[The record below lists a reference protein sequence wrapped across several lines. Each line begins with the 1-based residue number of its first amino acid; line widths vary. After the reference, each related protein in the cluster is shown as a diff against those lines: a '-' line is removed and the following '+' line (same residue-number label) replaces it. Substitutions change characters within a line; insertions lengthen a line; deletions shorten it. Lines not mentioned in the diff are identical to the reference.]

1 MTFFGY
7 FVVVVILFSIYAGY
21 RIFSKIIRTRNAD
34 KKEGG
39 ILEKGFLL
47 FFVCLIMMVINT
59 LTFVLSYSF
68 FWEKAYR
75 TLSEN
80 RYEAVVTGYKKEMV
94 KSQNFRNSSYSDK
107 PVYFPE
113 VEFTNGEGNKVI
125 KTLDIAENNPP
136 KIGEHLQITDKS
148 SENSA
153 NAIDLNWIM
162 FFFGSIFTGVAAFF
176 ACLLF
181 SYTTEHTMKKRISVS
196 AYSGLLILLI
206 NIGCVVII
214 YLKQ

>member
-1 MTFFGY
+1 MTFFGC
-7 FVVVVILFSIYAGY
+7 FVLVVTLFSVYAGY
-21 RIFSKIIRTRNAD
+21 RIFNKVSQNKNRD

-80 RYEAVVTGYKKEMV
+80 KYEAVVTGYKKEMV
-94 KSQNFRNSSYSDK
+94 KSQNFRNSSYSDQ

-113 VEFTNGEGNKVI
+113 VEFTNGEGNKII
-125 KTLDIAENNPP
+125 KTLDVAENNPP

-148 SENSA
+148 SEKSA
-153 NAIDLNWIM
+153 NAIDLNCIM

-181 SYTTEHTMKKRISVS
+181 SYTTEQTMKKRISVS